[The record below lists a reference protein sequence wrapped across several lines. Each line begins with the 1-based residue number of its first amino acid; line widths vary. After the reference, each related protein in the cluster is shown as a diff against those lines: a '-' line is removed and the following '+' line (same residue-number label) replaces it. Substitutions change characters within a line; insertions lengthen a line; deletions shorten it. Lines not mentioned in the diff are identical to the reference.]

1 MGYIIQ
7 GYRLLY
13 AHPGSA
19 VHSIVTNRGKALQMI
34 FRRLNKAM
42 DLEQNEWHERE
53 DLKPISQMLRKVAP
67 RDSPFDLIADDA
79 PPKHDSVIQGLRLL
93 DPEHLNSSD
102 CGNLV
107 RRISSTMDSK

>member
-7 GYRLLY
+7 KYCLLY
-13 AHPGSA
+13 TNTGSA
-19 VHSIVTNRGKALQMI
+19 VHSLIIKRGTALRVI

-42 DLEQNEWHERE
+42 DLKQNEWHERE
-53 DLKPISQMLRKVAP
+53 DLKPISQMLLKVAP
-67 RDSPFDLIADDA
+67 RDSSFDLIADDD
-79 PPKHDSVIQGLRLL
+79 PPKHDSGIQELRLM

-107 RRISSTMDSK
+107 RRISLTMDSK